1 MSSLDHIWAAWR
13 HEYITSVVHDPVA
26 IRPDASGSL
35 FERIL
40 ALSDEEG
47 YVVHRGQRCSTILN
61 AYPYANG
68 HLLVLPNRPVEDL
81 TELTPEENVELWGQ
95 VRDGVGA
102 LRSAYRA
109 EGVNVGANLG
119 AAGGAGVPDHLHVHV
134 VPRWK
139 GDTNFM
145 TAIANTRVLP
155 ETMED
160 TWRRLRD
167 AWPS

>member
-1 MSSLDHIWAAWR
+1 MSPLDHIWAAWR
-13 HEYITSVVHDPVA
+13 HEYINSVVHDPVA

-35 FERIL
+35 FERVL
-40 ALSDEEG
+40 ALSDEDG

-95 VRDGVGA
+95 VRDAVGA

-119 AAGGAGVPDHLHVHV
+119 SAGGAGVPDHLHVHV

-160 TWRRLRD
+160 TWRRLREV
-167 AWPS
+167 WPS